1 MPFGLVNAPSTFQ
14 RLMNVIFSDCLDR
27 FVTVYLDDIM
37 VYSRTAAAHEEHL
50 REVFRRLRSHGLC
63 AKRKKCA
70 FGLEQVEY
78 LGHTVSADGVC
89 PDASKISAV
98 ADWPTPTS

>member
-37 VYSRTAAAHEEHL
+37 VYSRTAEEH
-50 REVFRRLRSHGLC
+50 E
-63 AKRKKCA
+63 
-70 FGLEQVEY
+70 
-78 LGHTVSADGVC
+78 
-89 PDASKISAV
+89 
-98 ADWPTPTS
+98 